1 MAVAGTIAHP
11 DGDSDNNAARF
22 FTRPEARTSNR
33 WIDSGQIAGAEWYE
47 VIAAE
52 HVLNIGPL
60 QFCAEA
66 QNVFLQ
72 REGGSDLNF
81 WGAYGYVAYMLTGE
95 HVPWEREDGLI
106 ETDYDP
112 HIALAFA
119 DFNEEAPPPDL
130 TPFFPAL
137 AQKPMLSVRGA
148 ISDLFGADVV
158 DAMRAVKP
166 DLETVTVEN
175 VGHAPMLDEPEAWDA
190 LLSFL
195 AKVE

>member
-1 MAVAGTIAHP
+1 MASWA
-11 DGDSDNNAARF
+11 
-22 FTRPEARTSNR
+22 EA
-33 WIDSGQIAGAEWYE
+33 AGAVRSIVGSAYPER
-47 VIAAE
+47 
-52 HVLNIGPL
+52 LDDD
-60 QFCAEA
+60 QFWLSFARRT
-66 QNVFLQ
+66 F
-72 REGGSDLNF
+72 
-81 WGAYGYVAYMLTGE
+81 
-95 HVPWEREDGLI
+95 HEREDGLI

-137 AQKPMLSVRGA
+137 AQRPMLSVRGA
-148 ISDLFGADVV
+148 VSDLFGPDVV

-175 VGHAPMLDEPEAWDA
+175 TGHAPMLDEPEAWDA